1 MMWRKEAMRNR
12 VGLSGRQPD
21 QSRRRN
27 TTIDPLV
34 EERGDDDPRDMRR
47 RRRLVARGAVKRS
60 GRDHDE
66 RRLYERR
73 RPTMKN
79 DGLANVGERR
89 RRQWGGRRRVFLS
102 CSGRLPACTRRLWSP
117 DSRKRVTISPGAETR
132 DRHDT
137 LVDGL
142 GLRWLNGIST

>member
-34 EERGDDDPRDMRR
+34 EERGDDGPRDMRR
-47 RRRLVARGAVKRS
+47 RHRLVARVADDYTK
-60 GRDHDE
+60 DD
-66 RRLYERR
+66 
-73 RPTMKN
+73 
-79 DGLANVGERR
+79 DRR
-89 RRQWGGRRRVFLS
+89 RRMMVSPTSANDDDGNGGDDDASSSPAPDASRRVPDD
-102 CSGRLPACTRRLWSP
+102 SGPRCSP